1 MAGEERSFKNQNL
14 ILESRKRLSVSGVE
28 EVDGFDETYVSV
40 RTSLGTL
47 SVRGHDLRVESLSVE
62 TGELLITGEIGELL
76 YEETS
81 VRSGWLKRLFG

>member
-1 MAGEERSFKNQNL
+1 MAEEELSFKNQNL